1 MVVEVGIQIPIFN
14 PDHKF
19 SNSTNLGKLTLGV
32 AKAFSFEIISKFY
45 EDWYMNKRLLLI
57 TLPIS
62 SFLIGVTSSIVA
74 VAGTM
79 EPRYLECFFFRN
91 GQLEITQHCTVS
103 GTSWAGGGFTLLQWD
118 DGTTTRIPFGL
129 QGRGER
135 PCPQLSVNNIC
146 G

>member
-1 MVVEVGIQIPIFN
+1 
-14 PDHKF
+14 
-19 SNSTNLGKLTLGV
+19 
-32 AKAFSFEIISKFY
+32 
-45 EDWYMNKRLLLI
+45 MNKTLLLI

-79 EPRYLECFFFRN
+79 EARYLECFFFRN
-91 GQLEITQHCTVS
+91 GQLEITQNCTVS

-118 DGTTTRIPFGL
+118 DGTTTRIAFGL

-135 PCPQLSVNNIC
+135 PCPQLSVDDVCGEFGYRDPVTFQPLSDAELNRRRQNNLPVVQCANVNNDSIC
-146 G
+146 WRSR